1 MARTARF
8 PRVKPGLSTR
18 VRCRWSVAKTLV
30 MLGLAAPAHAQLPP
44 SVAYQLNNDLA
55 NDAVSA
61 IEVFSA
67 ANTVA
72 TGVFKYDNAGPDDV
86 EFQTYKLPL
95 DHSFGPTNSAIRP
108 FVEGYLGYFDLRQR
122 ITSFGFPPG
131 EIKIKS
137 LTATAGGGATWQ
149 ITDWLAASPRLLL
162 AYSHAWHH
170 FDRNA
175 LPGDPFANALPDWRL
190 DALTLLP
197 SLEVKLKHSLRRWD
211 FGVNSRYTYSHVF
224 GLNDTSVYIDLD
236 SESHVWRNEITAS
249 YRSPW
254 RVFDLSL
261 RPFGLFARHDV
272 AGQIRHSGF
281 VEHFYE
287 ARLGLGLEMPTALKP
302 IREASFSFAYYFQ
315 SAFTGYSVGLDI
327 AF

>member
-1 MARTARF
+1 MARTACF
-8 PRVKPGLSTR
+8 PGVKPRRSNRFAWCAFAPIVGAIL
-18 VRCRWSVAKTLV
+18 CLV
-30 MLGLAAPAHAQLPP
+30 SSADAQLPP
-44 SVAYQLNNDLA
+44 SVAYQINNDLA

-61 IEVFSA
+61 IEIFSA

-95 DHSFGPTNSAIRP
+95 DHSFGPTNSALRP

-149 ITDWLAASPRLLL
+149 ITDWLATSPRLLL

-175 LPGDPFANALPDWRL
+175 LPGDPFATALPDWRL

-211 FGVNSRYTYSHVF
+211 FGANSRYTYSHVF
-224 GLNDTSVYIDLD
+224 GLNGTSVYIDLD
-236 SESHVWRNEITAS
+236 SESHVWRNEVTFS
-249 YRSPW
+249 YRSPLN
-254 RVFDLSL
+254 VLGQSV

-272 AGQIRHSGF
+272 AGQIRRSGF
-281 VEHFYE
+281 VAHFYE
-287 ARLGLGLEMPTALKP
+287 ARLGIGLELPARLKP
-302 IREASFSFAYYFQ
+302 IREASLNFAYYFQ
-315 SAFTGYSVGLDI
+315 SAFSGYSIGLD
-327 AF
+327 FNF